1 MFTYF
6 QILFSSVYV
15 IVVYYLTSQPMDPKR
30 MAMFVFICILTS
42 LVAQSL
48 GLLIGA
54 GLSVEAGVFL
64 GPVSTIPTIL
74 FSGFFVNFDTIPGYL
89 QWVTYAS
96 YARYAFE
103 GKKKRQINFNTITNY
118 NKISTGAMLSIYG
131 MDREK
136 LKCSEMYCHFRS
148 PKKFL
153 EEMSMNE
160 SEYWIDAV
168 ALIAIFVVLR
178 FIAYF
183 VLRWKVHSIR

>member
-1 MFTYF
+1 ME
-6 QILFSSVYV
+6 
-15 IVVYYLTSQPMDPKR
+15 PKR
-30 MAMFVFICILTS
+30 LAMFVTICILTS

-89 QWVTYAS
+89 QWVTWVS
-96 YARYAFE
+96 YVRYAFE
-103 GKKKRQINFNTITNY
+103 G
-118 NKISTGAMLSIYG
+118 AMVSIYG

-136 LKCSEMYCHFRS
+136 LECSEMYCHFRS

-153 EEMSMNE
+153 EEMSMDK
-160 SEYWIDAV
+160 SEYWLDAV
-168 ALIAIFVVLR
+168 ALIAIFIALR

-183 VLRWKVHSIR
+183 VLRWKIYSIR

>member
-1 MFTYF
+1 MLKLSNYFYFSVISANNSNVLQFKIKFTYIILIFIAFQYF

-15 IVVYYLTSQPMDPKR
+15 IVVYYLTSQPMEPKR

-89 QWVTYAS
+89 QWVTYVS
-96 YARYAFE
+96 YVRYAFE
-103 GKKKRQINFNTITNY
+103 GIYK
-118 NKISTGAMLSIYG
+118 NK
-131 MDREK
+131 
-136 LKCSEMYCHFRS
+136 
-148 PKKFL
+148 
-153 EEMSMNE
+153 
-160 SEYWIDAV
+160 
-168 ALIAIFVVLR
+168 
-178 FIAYF
+178 
-183 VLRWKVHSIR
+183 